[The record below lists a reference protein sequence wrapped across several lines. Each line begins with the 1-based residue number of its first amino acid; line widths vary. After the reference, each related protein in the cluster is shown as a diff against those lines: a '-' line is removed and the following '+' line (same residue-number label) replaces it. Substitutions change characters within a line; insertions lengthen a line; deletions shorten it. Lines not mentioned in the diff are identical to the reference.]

1 MTQEDKELLLKDL
14 CTRLP
19 YKVHCC
25 IYNLDGSV
33 KIDDDVAYFCTE
45 ENIVTLKSK
54 PGECFMLYQAK
65 PYLRPM
71 SSMTSEERSERIG
84 LLWELEGHIDEDVTY
99 RYQDWLNAH
108 HLDYRGLIQKH
119 LALEAPEGM
128 YSHFGDMETI
138 VTVEHKGNKL

>member
-14 CTRLP
+14 CERLP
-19 YKVHCC
+19 YQVYC
-25 IYNLDGSV
+25 NNG
-33 KIDDDVAYFCTE
+33 E
-45 ENIVTLKSK
+45 ENLTLVTIDFLNEKVYLFSESFLEFDISK
-54 PGECFMLYQAK
+54 IK

-71 SSMTSEERSERIG
+71 SSMTFEERSERIG

-99 RYQDWLNAH
+99 KYQDWLNAH
-108 HLDYRGLIQKH
+108 HFDYRGLILKH